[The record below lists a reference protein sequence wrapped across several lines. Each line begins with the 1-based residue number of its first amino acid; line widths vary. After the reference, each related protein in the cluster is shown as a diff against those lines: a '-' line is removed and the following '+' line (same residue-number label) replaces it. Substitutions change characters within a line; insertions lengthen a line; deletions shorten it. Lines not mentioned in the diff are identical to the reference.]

1 MSEEVSRMAANQA
14 VLDALYFIGS
24 PSTAVDIAKVADLQI
39 STVYAA
45 CRRMARRGWM
55 AETKVAGNRSVW
67 TLTRKWSE

>member
-1 MSEEVSRMAANQA
+1 MAANQA

>member
-1 MSEEVSRMAANQA
+1 MSEEVSRMAANQM